1 MKIKIGA
8 RLKEARDAA
17 GLTQTELAKLV
28 GVKGKQAI
36 SNWEHDLTRPNME
49 TLELLAQHLNI
60 SVMDFYC
67 NSQQKDSAVFI
78 GADGEGISLDSDD
91 PLVEAFREN
100 QQGFAEGRI
109 GARVTPQMVIDAAKE
124 RDAVF
129 ESYPYMKPFWTL
141 MKRLATEHQ
150 DTSDLL
156 SCAKL
161 TTDQVALIAEAIRD
175 ALSKG

>member
-17 GLTQTELAKLV
+17 GLTQSELAKLV

-67 NSQQKDSAVFI
+67 TPPKRQC
-78 GADGEGISLDSDD
+78 
-91 PLVEAFREN
+91 
-100 QQGFAEGRI
+100 GFYWR
-109 GARVTPQMVIDAAKE
+109 
-124 RDAVF
+124 
-129 ESYPYMKPFWTL
+129 
-141 MKRLATEHQ
+141 
-150 DTSDLL
+150 
-156 SCAKL
+156 
-161 TTDQVALIAEAIRD
+161 
-175 ALSKG
+175 

>member
-17 GLTQTELAKLV
+17 GLTQSELAKLV

-67 NSQQKDSAVFI
+67 APQKDSAVFI
-78 GADGEGISLDSDD
+78 GADGEGISLDPDD

-100 QQGFAEGRI
+100 QQGFEEGYI

-129 ESYPYMKPFWTL
+129 ESYPYMKPFWPL
-141 MKRLATEHQ
+141 MERLATEHQ

-156 SCAKL
+156 SSAKL
-161 TTDQVALIAEAIRD
+161 TTDQVALIAKAIRE